1 MGARGAAV
9 NPMDK
14 TSAVMDLK
22 IHGKDGWLE
31 RQIRTSKGCTGLR
44 AVARTGAL
52 MELAQQIKLSV

>member
-44 AVARTGAL
+44 AVGRTCTL
-52 MELAQQIKLSV
+52 ME